1 MEYISTKSGLLPK
14 LGLGTYSIPIGLLPE
29 LISAA
34 LDMGYTLFDTANKYQ
49 NEEIIGDILSNARYS
64 RKGYLIETKVQSEL
78 LLGNLRYLRLNRLS
92 PKSALKNACKNLK
105 TNYIDVFMIHSVFTG
120 YEKYLK
126 EFISLKHHGVI
137 KYVGLCNVN
146 LNQLK
151 TLESK
156 GLLPDIAQVEM
167 HPYFSNKSLLEFCHL
182 HNIVIEARSP
192 FAHGDAMNDWLNEPI
207 LQNIAIAH
215 QSTVH
220 QIILRWIT
228 QQNVIGLPRTS
239 NIEHL
244 KENMKSFDII
254 LSEDEIRAIDSLN
267 KNKSYGYVSSRNYV
281 K

>member
-1 MEYISTKSGLLPK
+1 MEYISTKSGSFPK
-14 LGLGTYSIPIGLLPE
+14 LGLGTYSIPIERLPE
-29 LISAA
+29 ILSAA
-34 LDMGYTLFDTANKYQ
+34 LDMGYTLFDTANKYK
-49 NEEIIGDILSNARYS
+49 NEGIIGEILSNAEYI
-64 RKGYLIETKVQSEL
+64 RKDFFIETKVHAEF
-78 LLGNLRYLRLNRLS
+78 LLGNLRYLRLNRQS

-105 TNYIDVFMIHSVFTG
+105 TNYIDVFMIHSIFIG

-126 EFISLKHHGVI
+126 EYISLKHHGLI

-151 TLESK
+151 ILKSMD
-156 GLLPDIAQVEM
+156 LLPDVVQVEI
-167 HPYFSNKSLLEFCHL
+167 HPYFSNKSLIEFCHL
-182 HNIVIEARSP
+182 HNIIIEARSP

-207 LQNIAIAH
+207 LQNIAIEH
-215 QSTVH
+215 QSTIY

-228 QQNVIGLPRTS
+228 QQNVIALPRTS

-244 KENMKSFDII
+244 KENMNSFDII

-267 KNKSYGYVSSRNYV
+267 KNRSYGYVSSRNYV